1 MHPIVTVLAIA
12 FVGYWIAWGVL
23 FVRRKK
29 ARKP

>member
-1 MHPIVTVLAIA
+1 MNAIVTVLAVA
-12 FVGYWIAWGVL
+12 FVAYWIVWGAL